1 MGADARAAPA
11 GPAGGAADPE
21 QSRRLLARAAD
32 RLLELE
38 YTTWGFGDSVA
49 FEAMVVASRVLGED
63 RWLRFAQGWFRAW
76 ATRAQP
82 YRRLDC
88 TAPGLAM
95 VQVHEATGDSR
106 VLEAAVGLAG
116 YLRSRPRLDGVFET
130 WESSP
135 LMHPYGP
142 RPLDAAGVRL
152 LADPPPG
159 VFVDCLHFDPP
170 FLTALGQVVGDAALV
185 DEGVAQALGYVRLL
199 QSPDGL
205 FDHFVLFGTPGT
217 HGPGWGRGQGW
228 ALLGLLDVADRL
240 PPADPRRGELLQAVG
255 RLVAAMVSLQRPD
268 GSWPVVVT
276 DAGSGDEG
284 STAAFMAHGLARAV
298 RCGAV
303 GETEVSGAAAR
314 ALRATLAGMT
324 AESTLAGVSAAVMAC
339 TEPAHYAHVPRGF
352 DVPWGQGPL
361 VLALSEQVD
370 GG

>member
-1 MGADARAAPA
+1 MDADARGTALGCTDHPA
-11 GPAGGAADPE
+11 GLGE
-21 QSRRLLARAAD
+21 SRRLLAPAAD

-49 FEAMVVASRVLGED
+49 FEAMVVASRVLGDD
-63 RWLRFAQGWFRAW
+63 RCLRFAQGWFRAW

-95 VQVHEATGDSR
+95 VQVYEATGDSR

-170 FLTALGQVVGDAALV
+170 FLTALGRVVGDDDLV
-185 DEGVAQALGYVRLL
+185 DEGVAQALGYIRLL
-199 QSPDGL
+199 QRPDGL
-205 FDHFVLFGTPGT
+205 FDHFVLSGTPGT
-217 HGPGWGRGQGW
+217 YGPGWGRGQGW

-240 PPADPRRGELLQAVG
+240 PPGDPRRDELMQAIG
-255 RLVAAMVSLQRPD
+255 RLVTAMVALQRPD

-276 DAGSGDEG
+276 DAGSGHES
-284 STAAFMAHGLARAV
+284 STAAFFAHGLARAA

-303 GETEVSGAAAR
+303 PEEQAGDAATR
-314 ALRATLAGMT
+314 ALRATLACMT
-324 AESTLAGVSAAVMAC
+324 SDSTLAGVSAAVMAC

-361 VLALSEQVD
+361 VLALSELVD